1 MRVTFHEELDGL
13 SAAIQDEGNLVLR
26 TLRAALNALA
36 AQDVE
41 LADEVIEFDDEI
53 DRSYSAVQRGIES
66 LLARQTPVAVDLRL
80 VLAMLHINLHLERM
94 GDYCVTIAKLTKLV
108 ADVEPDEGLVQAFE
122 EMGQRA
128 EDMIRVAIASFH
140 RRAPAP

>member
-41 LADEVIEFDDEI
+41 LADEVIGFDDEI
-53 DRSYSAVQRGIES
+53 DRSYAAVQRGIES
-66 LLARQTPVAVDLRL
+66 RLALQTQVAGDLRL
-80 VLAMLHINLHLERM
+80 VLAMLPINLHLERM
-94 GDYCVTIAKLTKLV
+94 GDYCVTIATLIKL
-108 ADVEPDEGLVQAFE
+108 ADGLQGQAPLPKATEEPGA
-122 EMGQRA
+122 
-128 EDMIRVAIASFH
+128 
-140 RRAPAP
+140 RRKTV